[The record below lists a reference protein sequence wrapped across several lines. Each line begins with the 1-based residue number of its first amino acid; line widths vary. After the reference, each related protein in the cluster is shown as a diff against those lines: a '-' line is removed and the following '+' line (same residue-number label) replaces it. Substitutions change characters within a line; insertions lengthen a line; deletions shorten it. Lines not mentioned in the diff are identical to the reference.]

1 MAEESLQHEV
11 ETLRK
16 LILELSTARGIAGG
30 SNIQGYHP
38 PVPSNIPIP
47 DPSLATQREIDTTR
61 VELRQEFKDLLA
73 AQNELLRATGVA
85 RHEKAMLRIDGI
97 EKSQQTFDD
106 NLNRVPTA
114 LDRES
119 RRIEQLFGEKLH
131 SVAVEVKS
139 FQEFADRLRAIVNK
153 HTDDVRVNA
162 KEAITTAFSSA
173 KELSNNQRDS
183 FRDQI
188 TKSES
193 SINQEIVGIKTL
205 ISARD
210 EKTSADIQNLVSRL
224 DRGDG
229 GIAGAKQ
236 TVDNNRA
243 GTNIIVAIV
252 GACILA
258 VSLLFAV
265 LSHYTQVNNPTI
277 GADTKRVDD
286 LIQQQLGQNSAINS
300 RLDALSARMTGV
312 GAPPPPKIP

>member
-1 MAEESLQHEV
+1 MAEESLQHDL

-47 DPSLATQREIDTTR
+47 DPSLATQREIDSVR
-61 VELRQEFKDLLA
+61 IELRQEFKDSLA

-97 EKSQQTFDD
+97 EKAQQTFDD
-106 NLNRVPTA
+106 NL
-114 LDRES
+114 DRES
-119 RRIEQLFGEKLH
+119 HRAEQLYNEKLRGIE
-131 SVAVEVKS
+131 VEIKS
-139 FQEFADRLRAIVNK
+139 FQDHADKLRAIVNK
-153 HTDDVRVNA
+153 HTDDVRSNS
-162 KEAITTAFSSA
+162 KEAIATAFASA
-173 KELSNNQRDS
+173 KELSNGQRDS

-188 TKSES
+188 TKSEA

-236 TVDNNRA
+236 TIDNNRA
-243 GTNIIVAIV
+243 STNIIVAIV

-258 VSLLFAV
+258 VSLLFAG
-265 LSHYTQVNNPTI
+265 LSHFTPPPNQIV

-300 RLDALSARMTGV
+300 RLDALSARMTGA

>member
-1 MAEESLQHEV
+1 MADDTAQNEV

-16 LILELSTARGIAGG
+16 IVADLSGARGIAGG

-47 DPSLATQREIDTTR
+47 DPSVATQREIDTLR
-61 VELRQEFKDLLA
+61 VELRQEFKDFLA
-73 AQNELLRATGVA
+73 AQTELLRATGIA

-119 RRIEQLFGEKLH
+119 RRMEQLFGEKLH
-131 SVAVEVKS
+131 GVSVEIKS
-139 FQEFADRLRAIVNK
+139 FQDFADRLRAIVNK

-162 KEAITTAFSSA
+162 KEAIATAFASA
-173 KELSNNQRDS
+173 KELSNGQRDS
-183 FRDQI
+183 FKDQI

-265 LSHYTQVNNPTI
+265 LSHYTQTNNPTV

-300 RLDALSARMTGV
+300 RLDALSARLTNIQK
-312 GAPPPPKIP
+312 APP

>member
-1 MAEESLQHEV
+1 MADDTTQNEV

-16 LILELSTARGIAGG
+16 IVADLSGARGISGG
-30 SNIQGYHP
+30 SNILGYHP

-47 DPSLATQREIDTTR
+47 DPSVATQREIDTLR
-61 VELRQEFKDLLA
+61 VELRQEFKDFLA
-73 AQNELLRATGVA
+73 AQTELLRATGIA

-119 RRIEQLFGEKLH
+119 RRMEQLFGEKLH
-131 SVAVEVKS
+131 GVSVEIKS
-139 FQEFADRLRAIVNK
+139 FQDFADRLRAIVNK

-162 KEAITTAFSSA
+162 KEAIATAFASA
-173 KELSNNQRDS
+173 KELSNGQRDS
-183 FRDQI
+183 FKDQI
-188 TKSES
+188 TKSEA

-243 GTNIIVAIV
+243 GTNIIAVVV
-252 GACILA
+252 GVFFAGA
-258 VSLLFAV
+258 TLLLL
-265 LSHYTQVNNPTI
+265 LSSHFTPGDSPTI
-277 GADTKRVDD
+277 GV
-286 LIQQQLGQNSAINS
+286 LNS
-300 RLDALSARMTGV
+300 RVDALSARITGA
-312 GAPPPPKIP
+312 GAPPPKIP

>member
-1 MAEESLQHEV
+1 MADDNLQHEV
-11 ETLRK
+11 ETLRR
-16 LILELSTARGIAGG
+16 LLDLSIARGMAGG
-30 SNIQGYHP
+30 SNIPGHFP

-47 DPSLATQREIDTTR
+47 DPSVATQREIDTLR
-61 VELRQEFKDLLA
+61 VELRQEFKDFLA
-73 AQNELLRATGVA
+73 AQNELLRTTGIA

-97 EKSQQTFDD
+97 EKSQQSFEND
-106 NLNRVPTA
+106 LNRVPTS

-119 RRIEQLFGEKLH
+119 RRMEQLFTEKLH
-131 SVAVEVKS
+131 GIEVEIKS
-139 FQEFADRLRAIVNK
+139 FQDFADRLRAIVNK

-162 KEAITTAFSSA
+162 KEAIATAFASA
-173 KELSNNQRDS
+173 KELSNGQRDS
-183 FRDQI
+183 FKDQI
-188 TKSES
+188 TKSEA

-243 GTNIIVAIV
+243 GTNIIIAIV

-265 LSHYTQVNNPTI
+265 LSHSTSNDPTI
-277 GADTKRVDD
+277 GV
-286 LIQQQLGQNSAINS
+286 LNS
-300 RLDALSARMTGV
+300 RLDALSTRMS
-312 GAPPPPKIP
+312 AFIAAQQPQK